1 MTSLPPIILE
11 ILRLAAWLMALVVI
25 FVPLERLFAVQPA
38 KIFRKGIGV
47 DLIYFFLSSLLLSLL
62 LSLPIAALAWVVHRA
77 VPTIVPETMRSLPLW
92 GRMIAGLIAG
102 EIGYYWG
109 HRWCHEIPILWRF
122 HAIHHSAEH
131 CDFLVSSRAHPIDLV
146 IGRFCMLVPMFV
158 LGLGSP
164 MDQSGTIVPV
174 VVSLIS
180 TFWGFFIHANL
191 RWRLGPI
198 EWLLSSPAFHHWH
211 HTKSGPINRN
221 YASTLPWLDRNFGTY
236 YVPNEWP
243 ADYGIKSKM
252 PDSLIDQLFYP
263 MMPDTKPRSGNPST
277 ETDQLAK
284 IRLRDIEQSD
294 LPTLYEFNLDP
305 EANRLAATIPRSA
318 DAFQAHWEN
327 RQADPNVVQKA
338 ILIGNVLA
346 GCIVCFRQ
354 DGFDYVGFWLGKEF
368 WGNGIASTALQ
379 LLLKEIKS
387 RPLYARV
394 ATSNGASLRV
404 LQKSGFVV
412 ESVQISP
419 GDERYQEC
427 EEALLILR

>member
-1 MTSLPPIILE
+1 MTSLQPIFFE
-11 ILRLAAWLMALVVI
+11 ILRLAAWLMTLVVI
-25 FVPLERLFAVQPA
+25 FVPLERLFAVQPE

-47 DLIYFFLSSLLLSLL
+47 DLTYFFLSSLLLSLL

-77 VPTIVPETMRSLPLW
+77 IPAVVPETMRSLPLW
-92 GRMIAGLIAG
+92 GRMTAGLVAG

-164 MDQSGTIVPV
+164 MDQSGTIVAV

-198 EWLLSSPAFHHWH
+198 EWVLSSPAFHHWH

-221 YASTLPWLDRNFGTY
+221 YASTLPWLDRIFGTHY
-236 YVPNEWP
+236 LPGEWP
-243 ADYGIKSKM
+243 ADYGIKAMM
-252 PDSLIDQLFYP
+252 PESLIDQLFYP
-263 MMPDTKPRSGNPST
+263 MMPDVKPVSEAPILESNQRAS
-277 ETDQLAK
+277 
-284 IRLRDIEQSD
+284 IWLRDIEQSD
-294 LPTLYEFNLDP
+294 LPRLYEFNLDP

-318 DAFQAHWEN
+318 DAFQADWEN
-327 RQADPNVVQKA
+327 RLTDPNVVQKA
-338 ILIGNVLA
+338 ILLGNVLA
-346 GCIVCFRQ
+346 GCIVCFRH
-354 DGFDYVGFWLGKEF
+354 DGFDYVGYWLDKEF
-368 WGNGIASTALQ
+368 WGQGIASKALQ
-379 LLLKEIKS
+379 LLLEQIKS

-394 ATSNGASLRV
+394 ATSNRASLRV
-404 LQKSGFVV
+404 LQKCGFVV
-412 ESVQISP
+412 KSVQISP
-419 GDERYQEC
+419 GDDRYIEC
-427 EEALLILR
+427 EESLLILN